1 MPEVRPVPRFRDHSL
16 IPAEAVRLTALG
28 ELARA
33 ETSLGVLSASVRGFV
48 SRLMGPSLD
57 VLGLSIEQ
65 LRYEGLI
72 EPVGRRAGPGQSL
85 TADTVL
91 ALTAKGREALVDLLR
106 SPVRAPMTDLSK
118 MVVALKLRFLDL
130 LPAED
135 RAAQLEQLVE
145 MAETEIARLADLA
158 RRGYEGLLGDWLAN
172 DIAEAER
179 WRDWYRA
186 RLEAL
191 RAAG

>member
-1 MPEVRPVPRFRDHSL
+1 MPRFRDHSL
-16 IPAEAVRLTALG
+16 IPTEAVRLTALG
-28 ELARA
+28 ELARGGM
-33 ETSLGVLSASVRGFV
+33 SLGTLSSSVRGFV

-72 EPVGRRAGPGQSL
+72 EPLGRRAGPGQSL
-85 TADTVL
+85 TADTEL
-91 ALTAKGREALVDLLR
+91 ALTPAGRETLLELLR

-130 LPAED
+130 LPPED
-135 RAAQLEQLVE
+135 RAAQIEQLVE
-145 MAETEIARLADLA
+145 MSQTELARLEDVAA
-158 RRGYEGLLGDWLAN
+158 RGYEGMLGEWLAQ
-172 DIAEAER
+172 DIAVAER

-186 RLEAL
+186 KLAAL
-191 RAAG
+191 

>member
-1 MPEVRPVPRFRDHSL
+1 MTVRPMPRFRDQSL

-28 ELARA
+28 ELALG
-33 ETSLGVLSASVRGFV
+33 EVSLGILSASVRGFV

-91 ALTAKGREALVDLLR
+91 RLTDQGRTALVDLLR

-118 MVVALKLRFLDL
+118 MVVALKLRFFDL

-135 RAAQLEQLVE
+135 REAQLEQLVE
-145 MAETEIARLADLA
+145 MSETEIARLTDLA
-158 RRGYEGLLGDWLAN
+158 RRGYEGLLAEWLAS

-179 WRDWYRA
+179 WRDWYQAKLDAVRA
-186 RLEAL
+186 R
-191 RAAG
+191 

>member
-1 MPEVRPVPRFRDHSL
+1 MPRFRDQSL
-16 IPAEAVRLTALG
+16 IPTEAVRLTALG
-28 ELARA
+28 ELARG
-33 ETSLGVLSASVRGFV
+33 EMSLGVLSAAVRGFV

-65 LRYEGLI
+65 LRYEGMI
-72 EPVGRRAGPGQSL
+72 EPRGKRAGPGQSL
-85 TADTVL
+85 TADTEL
-91 ALTAKGREALVDLLR
+91 ALTAKGRETLLDLLR

-130 LPAED
+130 LAADD

-145 MAETEIARLADLA
+145 MSETELARLADLA
-158 RRGYEGLLGDWLAN
+158 ARGYEGMLGDWLAQ

-179 WRDWYRA
+179 WRDWYKA
-186 RLEAL
+186 KLAAL
-191 RAAG
+191 

>member
-1 MPEVRPVPRFRDHSL
+1 MPRFRDQSL
-16 IPAEAVRLTALG
+16 IPTEAVRLTALG
-28 ELARA
+28 ELARGEA
-33 ETSLGVLSASVRGFV
+33 NLGVLSAAVRGFV

-72 EPVGRRAGPGQSL
+72 EPRGKRAGPGQSL
-85 TADTVL
+85 TAETML
-91 ALTAKGREALVDLLR
+91 ALTEKGRETLIELLR

-118 MVVALKLRFLDL
+118 MVVALKMRFLDL
-130 LPAED
+130 LDPAD
-135 RAAQLEQLVE
+135 RAGQIEQLVE
-145 MAETEIARLADLA
+145 MSETELARLADLA
-158 RRGYEGLLGDWLAN
+158 TRGYEGMLAEWLKQ

-186 RLEAL
+186 RLAEL
-191 RAAG
+191 H

>member
-1 MPEVRPVPRFRDHSL
+1 MPRFRDQSL

-28 ELARA
+28 ELARGEA
-33 ETSLGVLSASVRGFV
+33 SLGVLSASVRGFV

-91 ALTAKGREALVDLLR
+91 RLTDQGRAALVDLLR

-130 LPAED
+130 LPPED
-135 RAAQLEQLVE
+135 RVMQIEQLVE
-145 MAETEIARLADLA
+145 TSETEIARLTDLA
-158 RRGYEGLLGDWLAN
+158 RRSHEGLLGDWLAN

-179 WRDWYRA
+179 WRAWYREK
-186 RLEAL
+186 LSTL
-191 RAAG
+191 RAG

>member
-1 MPEVRPVPRFRDHSL
+1 MPRFRDQSL
-16 IPAEAVRLTALG
+16 IPTEAVRLTALG

-33 ETSLGVLSASVRGFV
+33 EMSLGALSAAVRGFV

-65 LRYEGLI
+65 LRYEGMV
-72 EPVGRRAGPGQSL
+72 EPRGKRAGPGQSL

-91 ALTAKGREALVDLLR
+91 ALTDKGRESLLDLLR

-118 MVVALKLRFLDL
+118 MVVALKMRFLDL
-130 LPAED
+130 LPDDE
-135 RAAQLEQLVE
+135 RADQLEQLVE

-158 RRGYEGLLGDWLAN
+158 QRGYEGLLGEWLAQ

-186 RLEAL
+186 KREAL
-191 RAAG
+191 

>member
-1 MPEVRPVPRFRDHSL
+1 MPRFRDQSL
-16 IPAEAVRLTALG
+16 IPTEAVRLTALG
-28 ELARA
+28 ELARG
-33 ETSLGVLSASVRGFV
+33 ESSLGVLSAAVRGFV

-72 EPVGRRAGPGQSL
+72 EPRGKRAGPGQSL

-91 ALTAKGREALVDLLR
+91 ALTDKGREMLIELLR

-118 MVVALKLRFLDL
+118 MVVALKMRFLDL
-130 LPAED
+130 LEPAD

-145 MAETEIARLADLA
+145 MSQTEIARLTDLST
-158 RRGYEGLLGDWLAN
+158 RGYEGMLADWLAR

-186 RLEAL
+186 RLDEL
-191 RAAG
+191 Q

>member
-1 MPEVRPVPRFRDHSL
+1 MPRFRDQSL

-28 ELARA
+28 ELALG
-33 ETSLGVLSASVRGFV
+33 EVSLGILSASVRGFV

-91 ALTAKGREALVDLLR
+91 RLTDQGRTALVDLLR

-118 MVVALKLRFLDL
+118 MVVALKLRFFDL

-135 RAAQLEQLVE
+135 REAQLEQLVE
-145 MAETEIARLADLA
+145 MSETEIARLTDLA
-158 RRGYEGLLGDWLAN
+158 RRGYEGLLAEWLAS

-179 WRDWYRA
+179 WRDWYQAKLDAVRA
-186 RLEAL
+186 R
-191 RAAG
+191 